1 MSWRLRGSYVALPTP
16 FRAGALDFA
25 ALDALVDWHVK
36 QGSDGL
42 VAVGTTGEGA
52 TLTDYERRSVIERV
66 IQRSAG
72 RIPIVAGV
80 GTNNTAQSIELA
92 RFAMSAGADAALVVT
107 PYYNKPTQ
115 AGLVAHF
122 CAIAEATELPLVLY
136 NVPSRTG
143 CDMKAATV
151 AEVRRR
157 APSAVALKEASGSL
171 ERARQVSALCD
182 IDLVAGEDSLI
193 ADFMALGGTGVIGV
207 VANVAPAQ
215 VAELCRV
222 ARPGG
227 DNARAEELVAW
238 LAPLCRDL
246 FVETNPVPVKTAL
259 ALLGHM
265 QPDVRL
271 PLVPLEPASL
281 ARLTATLRETGL
293 LAGTH
298 GPGRP

>member
-16 FRAGALDFA
+16 FHAGALDFA

-72 RIPIVAGV
+72 RIPVVAGV

-157 APSAVALKEASGSL
+157 APTAVALKEASGSL

-193 ADFMALGGTGVIGV
+193 PPAHSHAL
-207 VANVAPAQ
+207 
-215 VAELCRV
+215 LKHF
-222 ARPGG
+222 RPG
-227 DNARAEELVAW
+227 V
-238 LAPLCRDL
+238 
-246 FVETNPVPVKTAL
+246 
-259 ALLGHM
+259 
-265 QPDVRL
+265 
-271 PLVPLEPASL
+271 
-281 ARLTATLRETGL
+281 ATLQVIQR
-293 LAGTH
+293 AGHNDISSFPDYRSMLTH
-298 GPGRP
+298 DH